1 MDKYIGKK
9 LDGRYEIQEL
19 IGFGGMAVVFKA
31 YDVLENRYVAV
42 KILKEEYLDNEE
54 FRRRFRN
61 ESKAIAMLSHPNIVK
76 IYDVNLSDSVQ
87 YIVMEYID
95 GITLKEYIG
104 QQKVVR
110 WKEAIHFT
118 VQILRALQH
127 AHDNGIVHRDVK
139 PQNVMLLQDGTIK
152 VMDFGIARFA
162 RENGRTVADKAIGSV
177 HYISPEQ
184 ARGEQ
189 TDERTDIY
197 AVGIILYEMLT
208 GQVPFDGDTPVAIA
222 IKQMQEEP
230 RLLTDIN
237 PDIPVGLEEIALRAM
252 QKDRELRYQSASE
265 MLKDIDEFKQNPD
278 VVFEYKYF
286 NEDGST
292 KYFERPESHDLAAKA
307 SREKHKKKGEYTIS
321 ILAGVAVACV
331 LLAAVAVFFFF
342 KSLGQKTPD
351 VVLPD
356 LRGMTVEEAQQE
368 LPNIKIVVKE
378 KVPSADYEVNQII
391 SQDPAQDMTVK
402 AGSEVQVVISTG
414 METIPMPDLSGKTVS
429 EAREALAGYEIEEI
443 RQTNSDVEAGR
454 IILTDPKAG
463 EDLEAGATVT
473 LFVSLG
479 SADLPVQV
487 PDLTGM
493 TTVAARNRLTLLGLS
508 LGTVTEVESDEPE
521 GTIVSQSIKKDSRV
535 AKGTTINVEVSKGA
549 SAEEVSVPIS
559 IKFPSDV
566 SDQDYSF
573 VIRVNGTLLETK
585 KINPK
590 DAGSLSLVFVSMNGK
605 VNGKITEQEYN
616 DIEITVNGQTFAK
629 YVIDF
634 ETQSV
639 STKSGP
645 NFDLLRSS
653 ESSESS
659 TESSESSQVPESSQ
673 E

>member
-429 EAREALAGYEIEEI
+429 EARDALAGYEMEEI

-454 IILTDPKAG
+454 IISTDPKAG

-653 ESSESS
+653 DSSESS

>member
-454 IILTDPKAG
+454 IISTDPKAG

-508 LGTVTEVESDEPE
+508 LGIVTEVESDEPE

>member
-1 MDKYIGKK
+1 M
-9 LDGRYEIQEL
+9 
-19 IGFGGMAVVFKA
+19 
-31 YDVLENRYVAV
+31 
-42 KILKEEYLDNEE
+42 
-54 FRRRFRN
+54 
-61 ESKAIAMLSHPNIVK
+61 
-76 IYDVNLSDSVQ
+76 
-87 YIVMEYID
+87 
-95 GITLKEYIG
+95 
-104 QQKVVR
+104 
-110 WKEAIHFT
+110 
-118 VQILRALQH
+118 
-127 AHDNGIVHRDVK
+127 
-139 PQNVMLLQDGTIK
+139 
-152 VMDFGIARFA
+152 
-162 RENGRTVADKAIGSV
+162 
-177 HYISPEQ
+177 
-184 ARGEQ
+184 
-189 TDERTDIY
+189 
-197 AVGIILYEMLT
+197 
-208 GQVPFDGDTPVAIA
+208 
-222 IKQMQEEP
+222 
-230 RLLTDIN
+230 
-237 PDIPVGLEEIALRAM
+237 
-252 QKDRELRYQSASE
+252 
-265 MLKDIDEFKQNPD
+265 
-278 VVFEYKYF
+278 
-286 NEDGST
+286 
-292 KYFERPESHDLAAKA
+292 
-307 SREKHKKKGEYTIS
+307 
-321 ILAGVAVACV
+321 AGVAVACV

-454 IILTDPKAG
+454 IISTDPKAG

-508 LGTVTEVESDEPE
+508 LGIVTEVESDEPE

-653 ESSESS
+653 DSSESS

>member
-454 IILTDPKAG
+454 IISTDPKAG

-653 ESSESS
+653 DSSESS